1 VKPTCPRLFEVEALR
16 DGRLRGPELV
26 RFQAHLR
33 TCADCTREA
42 QDLEL
47 LAARLRAPANQPT
60 TDQLHVRRERTRL
73 LAAFDERLAPT
84 RTPNKRRWLGL
95 AAAVV
100 TLSVVA
106 GLAFVV
112 WPARQAPAP
121 VSFVAPASDPVT
133 VRADSSAQW
142 SRRAENHIDRIFLHR
157 GALSIHVEQAQPPR
171 RLLVMLPDGELEDIG
186 TTFSVSADSGQTTRV
201 TVQAGS
207 VVLRLR
213 GKPAIVL
220 GAGDAWAPPP
230 PQPVAVPSSST
241 PAPSAPVP
249 AAKPSP
255 AARGLNSPLPSVDA
269 EPSDPAVDFRAA
281 TAAFN
286 GGDNIN
292 AAARFDAF
300 VTAHPRDPRAQDA
313 AYLRILALQRSGNS
327 AAMQQAAR
335 NYLSRYPGAFR
346 RAEVEALAG
355 MSPVDTKRALP

>member
-1 VKPTCPRLFEVEALR
+1 VKATCPRLFEVEALR
-16 DGRLRGPELV
+16 DGRLSGPELA

-33 TCADCTREA
+33 ACADCMREA
-42 QDLEL
+42 QALES
-47 LAARLRAPANQPT
+47 LAARLRAAASQPT

-84 RTPNKRRWLGL
+84 RTPNKKRWLGL

-100 TLSVVA
+100 ALSALA

-133 VRADSSAQW
+133 VRADSSAEW
-142 SRRAENHIDRIFLHR
+142 SRHAENQVDRIVLHR
-157 GALSIHVEQAQPPR
+157 GALSIHVEPAHPPR
-171 RLLVMLPDGELEDIG
+171 RLLVILPDGELEDIG
-186 TTFSVSADSGQTTRV
+186 TTFSVSADAGQTTRV

-230 PQPVAVPSSST
+230 PQPVAAPKSST
-241 PAPSAPVP
+241 VGPTAPAP

-255 AARGLNSPLPSVDA
+255 AARGLSSSLPTA
-269 EPSDPAVDFRAA
+269 QTSDPSADFRAA

-286 GGDNIN
+286 GGDNIG

-300 VTAHPRDPRAQDA
+300 VTTHPRDPRAQDA
-313 AYLRILALQRSGNS
+313 AYLRILALQRAGNS

-355 MSPVDTKRALP
+355 ISPIDTKRALP